1 MYLMIDFLQLPK
13 FKYVC
18 VYMRVEQLSKQKD
31 PKNVSSYDTICVI
44 LMAGV

>member
-1 MYLMIDFLQLPK
+1 MYLMIDFLQLLK

-18 VYMRVEQLSKQKD
+18 LYMGVEQLSKQKD
-31 PKNVSSYDTICVI
+31 PKNVSSYDIICVI